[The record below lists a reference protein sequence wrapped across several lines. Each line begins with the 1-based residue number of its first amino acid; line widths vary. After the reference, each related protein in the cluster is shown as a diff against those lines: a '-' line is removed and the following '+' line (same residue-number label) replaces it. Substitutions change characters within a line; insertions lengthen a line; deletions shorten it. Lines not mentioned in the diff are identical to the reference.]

1 MPRAYTRRMAIRCV
15 VAVGALFV
23 LVVAS
28 GCTPSSVIGPLQH
41 EHDER
46 DKMLARAKSAGVSDD
61 LINTVAPPL
70 TVEEEK
76 TMFKET
82 GSCRTS
88 YMWKNGL
95 TWTGSILVAGAG
107 GVALAGVST
116 TKDQGLLLGASVA
129 SLATLGTVLVAIGG
143 IVQTG
148 FTDRGCWVK

>member
-1 MPRAYTRRMAIRCV
+1 MAIRCV

-46 DKMLARAKSAGVSDD
+46 DKMLARARSAGVSND

-76 TMFKET
+76 TMYKET

-88 YMWKNGL
+88 YYWKNGL
-95 TWTGSILVAGAG
+95 TWTGSILVAAAG
-107 GVALAGVST
+107 GITLGYAAGNSGNSSTNDKVITGVSV
-116 TKDQGLLLGASVA
+116 G
-129 SLATLGTVLVAIGG
+129 SLAALGSALVAVGG
-143 IVQTG
+143 LVQTG